1 MITTT
6 RQQRKALER
15 ENERWPV
22 NGREIPPDQWPR
34 DLEMDRLRVI
44 RSRDFLIQ
52 VFSVGRAGAVLRLSV
67 NRTKLLGTG
76 RWDEG
81 LTWDELQEV
90 KRIAGYADYWAVE
103 VYPADSEVVNVANM
117 RHLWLLPEMPP
128 FAWHAGMNGAN
139 DKLSGAAAK

>member
-1 MITTT
+1 MITIT

-52 VFSVGRAGAVLRLSV
+52 VFNVGRAGAVLRLSV

-76 RWDEG
+76 RCDEG

-139 DKLSGAAAK
+139 ARIEPGRCE